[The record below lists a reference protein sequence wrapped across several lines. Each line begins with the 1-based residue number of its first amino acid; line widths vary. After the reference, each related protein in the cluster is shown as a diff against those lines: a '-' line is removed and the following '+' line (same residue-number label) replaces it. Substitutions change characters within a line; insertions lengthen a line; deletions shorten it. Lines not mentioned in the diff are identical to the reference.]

1 MPKSQ
6 IVEPQKERQ
15 GGTLVCPEIPLN
27 QYAGTPEEE
36 RETYGPEA
44 LVGIY
49 EDMFLIREFETM
61 LQEIKTQ
68 GAYQGIE
75 YAHKGPAHLSVGQEG
90 AAVGE

>member
-6 IVEPQKERQ
+6 IIEPQEERK
-15 GGTLVCPEIPLN
+15 GGILVCPEIPLN
-27 QYAGTPEEE
+27 QYAGTPEQEL
-36 RETYGPEA
+36 ETYGADA

-68 GAYQGIE
+68 GVY
-75 YAHKGPAHLSVGQEG
+75 
-90 AAVGE
+90 